1 MYQLVFMSFGHGLCE
16 KKVID
21 YKKTKTK
28 PKKKELCKYCMMEY
42 DDPREENNISIIWTF
57 H

>member
-28 PKKKELCKYCMMEY
+28 PKNQKKGIM
-42 DDPREENNISIIWTF
+42 
-57 H
+57 